1 MWCTVY
7 AQTDEY
13 ACSIAFFFF
22 FLVPKFILT
31 LKNKVTF
38 RV

>member
-22 FLVPKFILT
+22 LVPKFILT